1 MEWTKAEAKP
11 VINWKITMN
20 QGKQIQ
26 VIQFKSAGRGVKFK
40 LSTPKDLID
49 LICPLDHIK
58 VKINIARRPLLI
70 ND

>member
-1 MEWTKAEAKP
+1 
-11 VINWKITMN
+11 MN

-26 VIQFKSAGRGVKFK
+26 VIQFKPARQGVKFK

-49 LICPLDHIK
+49 LICPLDPIK
-58 VKINIARRPLLI
+58 VKINITRSPLLI

>member
-1 MEWTKAEAKP
+1 
-11 VINWKITMN
+11 MN

-26 VIQFKSAGRGVKFK
+26 VIQFKPARQGVKFK

-49 LICPLDHIK
+49 LICPLDPIK
-58 VKINIARRPLLI
+58 VKINIARSPLLI